1 MARTIVHRTLTG
13 DMVDLVAFNA
23 YGEETGTTEMLLDR
37 LWDLP
42 DHPPVLPAG
51 LTLELPR
58 VEPKPVRRRLGAVSL
73 WD

>member
-1 MARTIVHRTLTG
+1 MARTIQHRTVTG

-51 LTLELPR
+51 LLLDLPR
-58 VEPKPVRRRLGAVSL
+58 IEPRPVQRRLDPIPL
-73 WD
+73 WN